1 MLVEAILI
9 TIGGAT
15 IIWSFWWSRNE
26 RRRKAKAKFVSRLKD
41 DTTVKDLISECER
54 KYGILIHTIS
64 VGGIVQDVSC
74 QEGLSGPIHKLQI
87 SSKMYKDIISKILGA
102 NYDH

>member
-41 DTTVKDLISECER
+41 DFGLKELKAECEK

-64 VGGIVQDVSC
+64 VGGVVQDVSC
-74 QEGLSGPIHKLQI
+74 QEGLNGPIHKMQI
-87 SSKMYKDIISKILGA
+87 SSKMYKDIISKIIGA
-102 NYDH
+102 KDGN